1 MTFTITGKDEEQFGM
16 TTILRCDVC
25 DGQELVY
32 DERED
37 EQAKNEAERV
47 HECPPR
53 CLACDEPLAFN
64 DQIIGARV
72 CMPCWRDQPREAAL
86 ALGAFIEARKQEV
99 A

>member
-1 MTFTITGKDEEQFGM
+1 MTFQVVDRDIQERESVTV
-16 TTILRCDVC
+16 LRCGWCGLTERVF
-25 DGQELVY
+25 
-32 DERED
+32 DEPDNERATD
-37 EQAKNEAERV
+37 EAERV

-72 CMPCWRDQPREAAL
+72 CMPCWRESPREAAL